1 MHTHAK
7 NGVGVSV
14 INGTTNC
21 TALGV
26 ELNNG
31 LMLARV
37 PHGPVKVRISAQ
49 HDVEVQ
55 LYFEDQNRLTT
66 TLPAG
71 VHTIERDNSG
81 QALLFTAPSE
91 IECESTD
98 EAHDDDIRDL
108 RESTELPDY
117 VQLAMEVI
125 KAGNNSQVKS
135 IHGDGT
141 LNAIAAAPAA
151 PVEDELSFSAVTK
164 SMDTSATPV
173 ASQDPAVTATTP
185 VTAAEKRAAKR
196 QLSRGFL
203 AVVVKHVEKPNA
215 PGTVPPS
222 YDEAIVTFQLNAPE
236 KHNLAVGANFHR
248 IVPPEPTTKKW
259 CSCCNH

>member
-1 MHTHAK
+1 
-7 NGVGVSV
+7 
-14 INGTTNC
+14 
-21 TALGV
+21 
-26 ELNNG
+26 
-31 LMLARV
+31 
-37 PHGPVKVRISAQ
+37 
-49 HDVEVQ
+49 VQ

-81 QALLFTAPSE
+81 QALLFTSPSE
-91 IECESTD
+91 IVCEGT
-98 EAHDDDIRDL
+98 EAHDDEGIRDL

-117 VQLAMEVI
+117 VQFAMEVI

-141 LNAIAAAPAA
+141 LKALAAAPAA

-164 SMDTSATPV
+164 SVGTDTSAAPV
-173 ASQDPAVTATTP
+173 ASQAPAVTA
-185 VTAAEKRAAKR
+185 EKRAPKR